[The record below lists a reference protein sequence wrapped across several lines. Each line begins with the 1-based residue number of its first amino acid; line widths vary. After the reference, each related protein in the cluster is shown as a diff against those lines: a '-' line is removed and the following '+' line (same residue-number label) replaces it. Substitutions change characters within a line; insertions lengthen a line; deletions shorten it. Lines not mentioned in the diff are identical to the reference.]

1 MGGCVVCR
9 VFVKAELRVGVQ
21 VGGLRGLYLLI
32 VGLYGTYCSLN
43 WV

>member
-1 MGGCVVCR
+1 MTGGVVCR
-9 VFVKAELRVGVQ
+9 VLVKAELRVGVK
-21 VGGLRGLYLLI
+21 VGCLKGVYLLI